1 MSEFNN
7 FKLLNKEELEKYAVD
22 RIEGKFAILENIK
35 TREIKLV
42 ELLLLP
48 VVKEK
53 DILVYQDEMY
63 MIDDEERRKRLKMIR
78 EKLDKLKKQDK

>member
-1 MSEFNN
+1 M
-7 FKLLNKEELEKYAVD
+7 KKLEKYAVD
-22 RIEGKFAILENIK
+22 RIEGKFAVLENID

-53 DILVYQDEMY
+53 DIIIYKDGYYQV
-63 MIDDEERRKRLKMIR
+63 DDEERRKRLEII
-78 EKLDKLKKQDK
+78 EEKLKKLKSIE

>member
-1 MSEFNN
+1 M
-7 FKLLNKEELEKYAVD
+7 EEKLEKYAVD
-22 RIEGKFAILENIK
+22 RIEGQFAVLENIE

-53 DILVYQDEMY
+53 DILVYKDDLY
-63 MIDDEERRKRLKMIR
+63 MIDDEERRKRLKIIE
-78 EKLDKLKKQDK
+78 EKLAKLKNLE

>member
-1 MSEFNN
+1 M
-7 FKLLNKEELEKYAVD
+7 EELEKYAVD

-48 VVKEK
+48 IVKEK

>member
-1 MSEFNN
+1 MEDNM
-7 FKLLNKEELEKYAVD
+7 EKYAVD
-22 RIEGKFAILENIK
+22 RIEDKFAVLENIK

-53 DILVYQDEMY
+53 DIIIYKDGYYQV
-63 MIDDEERRKRLKMIR
+63 DDVERRKRLKMI
-78 EKLDKLKKQDK
+78 EAKLKKLKSIK

>member
-1 MSEFNN
+1 M
-7 FKLLNKEELEKYAVD
+7 KKLEKYAVD
-22 RIEGKFAILENIK
+22 RIEGKFAVLENLE

-53 DILVYQDEMY
+53 DILVYQDNLY
-63 MIDDEERRKRLKMIR
+63 MIDDKERRKRLKLIK
-78 EKLDKLKKQDK
+78 EKLAKLKSIK

>member
-1 MSEFNN
+1 ME
-7 FKLLNKEELEKYAVD
+7 EELEKYAVD
-22 RIEGKFAILENIK
+22 RIEEGFAVLENIK

-53 DILVYQDEMY
+53 DILVYKDDLY
-63 MIDDEERRKRLKMIR
+63 MIDDEERRKRLKIIE
-78 EKLDKLKKQDK
+78 EKLAKLRNLE

>member
-1 MSEFNN
+1 M
-7 FKLLNKEELEKYAVD
+7 KMEKYAVD
-22 RIEGKFAILENIK
+22 RIEENFAVLENLN

-53 DILVYQDEMY
+53 DVIIYKDGFYQV
-63 MIDDEERRKRLKMIR
+63 DDKERRKRLKLI
-78 EKLDKLKKQDK
+78 EEKLKKLKSIK

>member
-1 MSEFNN
+1 M
-7 FKLLNKEELEKYAVD
+7 EKYAVD
-22 RIEGKFAILENIK
+22 RIEGKFAVLENIK

-53 DILVYQDEMY
+53 DIIIYKDGFY
-63 MIDDEERRKRLKMIR
+63 MVDDKERRKRLKII
-78 EKLDKLKKQDK
+78 KDKLKKLKELK

>member
-1 MSEFNN
+1 ME
-7 FKLLNKEELEKYAVD
+7 EELEKYAVD
-22 RIEGKFAILENIK
+22 RIEGKFAVLENIK

-53 DILVYQDEMY
+53 DILVYKDDLY
-63 MIDDEERRKRLKMIR
+63 MIDNEERRKRLQIIQ
-78 EKLDKLKKQDK
+78 EKLAKLKNIE

>member
-1 MSEFNN
+1 ME
-7 FKLLNKEELEKYAVD
+7 EELEKYAVD
-22 RIEGKFAILENIK
+22 RIEEGFAVLENIK

-53 DILVYQDEMY
+53 DILVYKDDLY
-63 MIDDEERRKRLKMIR
+63 MIDDEERRKRLAIIQ
-78 EKLDKLKKQDK
+78 EKLAKLKNLE

>member
-1 MSEFNN
+1 M
-7 FKLLNKEELEKYAVD
+7 EELEKYAVD

-78 EKLDKLKKQDK
+78 EKLDKLKNQDK

>member
-1 MSEFNN
+1 MESNM
-7 FKLLNKEELEKYAVD
+7 EELEKYAVD

>member
-1 MSEFNN
+1 M
-7 FKLLNKEELEKYAVD
+7 EKYAVD
-22 RIEGKFAILENIK
+22 RIEGNFAVLENIK

-53 DILVYQDEMY
+53 DVIIYKDGFYQV
-63 MIDDEERRKRLKMIR
+63 DDKERRKRKKMIE
-78 EKLDKLKKQDK
+78 EKIKKMKSIK

>member
-1 MSEFNN
+1 MER
-7 FKLLNKEELEKYAVD
+7 YAVD
-22 RIEGKFAILENIK
+22 RIEGKFAVLENIK

-53 DILVYQDEMY
+53 DIIIYKDGYYQV
-63 MIDDEERRKRLKMIR
+63 DDKERRKRLKII
-78 EKLDKLKKQDK
+78 EDKLKKIKA

>member
-1 MSEFNN
+1 M
-7 FKLLNKEELEKYAVD
+7 EKYAVD
-22 RIEGKFAILENIK
+22 RIEGEFAVLENIK

-53 DILVYQDEMY
+53 DIIIYKDGFY
-63 MIDDEERRKRLKMIR
+63 MVDDKGRRKRLKLI
-78 EKLDKLKKQDK
+78 EEKLKKLKSNN

>member
-1 MSEFNN
+1 M
-7 FKLLNKEELEKYAVD
+7 KKLEKYAVD
-22 RIEGKFAILENIK
+22 RIEGQFAVLENIE

-53 DILVYQDEMY
+53 DILVYKDDLY
-63 MIDDEERRKRLKMIR
+63 MIDDEERRKRLKIIE
-78 EKLDKLKKQDK
+78 EKLAKLKNLE

>member
-1 MSEFNN
+1 M
-7 FKLLNKEELEKYAVD
+7 EKYAVD
-22 RIEGKFAILENIK
+22 RIEGNFAVLENIK

-53 DILVYQDEMY
+53 DVIIYKDGFYQVDEK
-63 MIDDEERRKRLKMIR
+63 ERKKRLKMI
-78 EKLDKLKKQDK
+78 EEKLKKMKSIK